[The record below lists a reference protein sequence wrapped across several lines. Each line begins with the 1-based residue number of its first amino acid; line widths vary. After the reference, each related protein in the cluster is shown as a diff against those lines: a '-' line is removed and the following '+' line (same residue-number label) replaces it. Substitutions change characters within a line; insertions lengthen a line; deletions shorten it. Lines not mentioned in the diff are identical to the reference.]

1 MSKTRTDA
9 AHPQVPHFG
18 PFGKSAGQAGRLLE
32 EAAARLEE
40 NGIEEAALNAQWLLA
55 SALGI
60 GRLELLSRRQM
71 ETPSAA
77 QRVFKKNLDLKVRG
91 LPLAYILGEQ
101 NFCGLKLKVD
111 KSVLVPRPE
120 TEELVELVCE
130 SLKKRF
136 GPIRAA
142 AVGIRG
148 KTITATAR
156 GRGNRCAVPPCGKFP
171 ERVPPRQ
178 ASVTAAD
185 GAKGPRQ
192 ASVTLLD
199 FGTGSGA
206 IALALAARFP
216 ELKITAVDI
225 SARALK
231 RARENAGLLGLSG
244 RVNFLKADSLGAV
257 PGNYHIIAANP
268 PYIPTGAV
276 AGLQVEV
283 RFEPK
288 LALDGGADGL
298 KIVRRLIKEAPRSLK
313 KGGELFIET
322 GAGQWKNLAGLFSG
336 RFWSDSRA
344 LNDFSGK
351 QRFIYG
357 KVRG

>member
-1 MSKTRTDA
+1 MTKARTNPTACLQIGDLPQQIIPPPA
-9 AHPQVPHFG
+9 AGGGISRWWGDTARP
-18 PFGKSAGQAGRLLE
+18 QAGSLLE
-32 EAAARLEE
+32 EAAARLDE

-60 GRLELLSRRQM
+60 GRLELLARREM

-111 KSVLVPRPE
+111 KNVLVPRPE
-120 TEELVELVCE
+120 TEELVDLVCS
-130 SLKKRF
+130 SLKKHS
-136 GPIRAA
+136 GPLMAPAA
-142 AVGIRG
+142 GLQG
-148 KTITATAR
+148 KAI
-156 GRGNRCAVPPCGKFP
+156 
-171 ERVPPRQ
+171 
-178 ASVTAAD
+178 TAAD
-185 GAKGPRQ
+185 SPPKAEQ

-257 PGNYHIIAANP
+257 PGNYHIIVANP
-268 PYIPTGAV
+268 PYIPTGAL

-288 LALDGGADGL
+288 FALDGGADGL
-298 KIVRRLIKEAPRSLK
+298 KIVRRLIKEAPRSLE

-336 RFWSDSRA
+336 RFWSGSRA
-344 LNDFSGK
+344 LKDFSGK

-357 KVRG
+357 RARD